1 MDFYRLKS
9 DINVDDLDLH
19 EAFEKGVCL
28 IEWPEKLNH
37 IIPQKRINLS
47 FDFVIERDD
56 IVKITYCL

>member
-9 DINVDDLDLH
+9 DINVDDLDLY

-47 FDFVIERDD
+47 FDFVSERDD
-56 IVKITYCL
+56 IRKITYRL

>member
-28 IEWPEKLNH
+28 IEWPDKLNR
-37 IIPQKRINLS
+37 IIPQKELI
-47 FDFVIERDD
+47 
-56 IVKITYCL
+56 

>member
-37 IIPQKRINLS
+37 IIPQKIIDLS
-47 FDFVIERDD
+47 FDFVSERDD
-56 IVKITYCL
+56 VRKITYGL